1 MSIVA
6 AVIGIV
12 GLLFGLACLVL
23 LVVRVRAS
31 ERVLLRSVHRLGD
44 TAPLRA
50 GLPAALSRLER
61 AVELVRQH
69 DDATGESAERLLGA
83 LEQMT
88 QGAVVCDA
96 NGQIVMRNRFAR
108 LFAEGRHGEVL
119 VDSAVRDLLSQARA
133 GLAAD
138 REVEL
143 FGPPLRLLYVHA
155 SPLRNDA
162 GNAIL
167 GAIALIDDI
176 TEQHRIDAV
185 RRDFVANIS
194 HELKTPVGAMALLSE
209 TLADEEDVAIVRRLA
224 DRIREESFRLSRIID
239 DLLALS
245 RIEGTGMIEPAL
257 VSAATVIGEAVDRV
271 RPAAEQ
277 FGITIS
283 VADIESSVALV
294 ADRRQ
299 LVSALVNL
307 LENAVKYSDRGSRVE
322 VRAAGNEHDVSL
334 VVQDHGI
341 GIPTRDLDRIFER
354 FYRVDQAR
362 SRATGGTGLGLSIV
376 RHVARNHGGDVKVS
390 SREGEGS
397 TFMLVLPSG
406 LPAPEK
412 ASRES

>member
-294 ADRRQ
+294 
-299 LVSALVNL
+299 SALVNL

>member
-1 MSIVA
+1 MSAVA
-6 AVIGIV
+6 LAV
-12 GLLFGLACLVL
+12 GLFGVPFGLTCLVV
-23 LVVRVRAS
+23 LVMRDRAS
-31 ERVLLRSVHRLGD
+31 ERAIVQAVNRLGD
-44 TAPLRA
+44 TAPMRT
-50 GLPAALSRLER
+50 GVPAALSRLER
-61 AVELVRQH
+61 AVELVRHH
-69 DDATGESAERLLGA
+69 DETTNEAAERLVGA
-83 LEQMT
+83 LELMT
-88 QGAVVCDA
+88 QGAVICDA
-96 NGQIVMRNRFAR
+96 GGQIVLRNIFARRFAE
-108 LFAEGRHGEVL
+108 ARHGEML

-143 FGPPLRLLYVHA
+143 FGPPYRLLYVHA
-155 SPLRNDA
+155 APLRQVG
-162 GNAIL
+162 GNAIV

-209 TLADEEDVAIVRRLA
+209 TLADEEDAAIVRRLA

-245 RIEGTGMIEPAL
+245 QIEGTGMVEPAR
-257 VSAATVIGEAVDRV
+257 VSVAAIVGEAVDRV

-277 FGITIS
+277 FGITIA
-283 VADIESSVALV
+283 VGDIAASVALV

-307 LENAVKYSDRGSRVE
+307 LENAVKYSDPGSLVE
-322 VRAAGNEHDVSL
+322 VRAAGDDHEVSI

-341 GIPTRDLDRIFER
+341 GIPTRDLDRVFER

-376 RHVARNHGGDVKVS
+376 RHVARNHGGEVKVS

-412 ASRES
+412 ARRES